1 MIFHVG
7 EREIDTQKI
16 RRWVNSSRGRTIA
29 FWAAPPAVLIMLFTL
44 WSVFGPSTG
53 RTNDDGSRVV
63 LYTSADDY
71 VVAAVVEAF
80 KAETGIRVDVVT
92 DTEATRGSVAQR
104 VLAEKDKPR
113 GDVWWA
119 SEVLTSVGLAEQRAL
134 AAWSTRAEA
143 TMAGGWPRNLRPA
156 DSRWYGFAQRGRVIA
171 YSTRAFANKNLVPTR
186 LRDLTKPEFRGKVG
200 IANPRFGTTRTH
212 LAYLVATHGAAP
224 VQQWL
229 REMVDNGLKVLPS
242 NSAVVQALA
251 QGDIIVGLTDTD
263 DVWAGQAQQ
272 WPVDLVYE
280 APDRPREKFV
290 GLPSPG
296 PLLIPNTVGRMV
308 GSPNAIAGDKL
319 ADFLLSEKVEKFLA
333 ESTSRNIPIRPD
345 LAKKYPAIAVA
356 NEAPVDWTQVARHEV
371 QALQIA
377 DAVLPK

>member
-1 MIFHVG
+1 
-7 EREIDTQKI
+7 
-16 RRWVNSSRGRTIA
+16 
-29 FWAAPPAVLIMLFTL
+29 
-44 WSVFGPSTG
+44 
-53 RTNDDGSRVV
+53 
-63 LYTSADDY
+63 
-71 VVAAVVEAF
+71 
-80 KAETGIRVDVVT
+80 
-92 DTEATRGSVAQR
+92 
-104 VLAEKDKPR
+104 
-113 GDVWWA
+113 
-119 SEVLTSVGLAEQRAL
+119 
-134 AAWSTRAEA
+134 
-143 TMAGGWPRNLRPA
+143 
-156 DSRWYGFAQRGRVIA
+156 
-171 YSTRAFANKNLVPTR
+171 
-186 LRDLTKPEFRGKVG
+186 
-200 IANPRFGTTRTH
+200 
-212 LAYLVATHGAAP
+212 
-224 VQQWL
+224 
-229 REMVDNGLKVLPS
+229 MVDNGLKVLPS

-319 ADFLLSEKVEKFLA
+319 ADFLLSEKVEKILA